1 MRYYK
6 AGGEVTDIYER
17 AEKVTGASMDK
28 LRAAGLDTSKF
39 ENLSDS
45 DIQQLYNLVMKY
57 KSDFQPEEKGNTA
70 AVIAKAVGSLPRIK
84 KDLNEVSKMTGVSKS
99 DLKEIG
105 YGLVDQSEK
114 LDEDTKSSINTSIKW
129 LLKNGGY
136 IR

>member
-28 LRAAGLDTSKF
+28 LRAAGLDTDKF

-70 AVIAKAVGSLPRIK
+70 AVIAKAVSSLPRIK

-129 LLKNGGY
+129 LLQNGGY